1 MKIWQMRGFVRVR
14 FTVTATLLRCQH
26 VHVLCCQESKTRWLQ
41 EASPCTWTNCL
52 MKENVFLAVCVGVS
66 LCGSHLRKWVT
77 KSNRQTVVLPLS
89 RNPMYKCVSHCVLAQ
104 FHSSLHLNAT
114 GLCPDFSRHSSYTTY
129 CFVLPTLIIQVED
142 QNKGRGYCGCVCA
155 CVCSCVCV
163 CALRVGGGCVKE
175 EVLSG
180 TEAFCRCC
188 REEGLNGKF
197 CGYQSYSSTLWLE
210 KACRMWPHPNSVPV
224 VLDHADG
231 VIIET
236 LVGTKWIKG
245 ERKDQ
250 KGRKRAERKKRR
262 KTCLLVEVGV
272 DVVV

>member
-1 MKIWQMRGFVRVR
+1 MKIWQMKGFVCVR

-52 MKENVFLAVCVGVS
+52 MKESVFLAVCVGVS

-77 KSNRQTVVLPLS
+77 KSNRQTVVLPSS
-89 RNPMYKCVSHCVLAQ
+89 RNPMYKCVSLCVLAQ

-129 CFVLPTLIIQVED
+129 CFVLPTLIIQVEG

-163 CALRVGGGCVKE
+163 CITRGWRLREGGGVVGNRSVLQMLQGRRTERKVLWLSVVQQHSLTRKGMPHVAPSQLRAYSLRSCWWSNNWNVGWNKVTERYKRWEKRSKREEERGEKKKE
-175 EVLSG
+175 EKHV
-180 TEAFCRCC
+180 
-188 REEGLNGKF
+188 
-197 CGYQSYSSTLWLE
+197 Y
-210 KACRMWPHPNSVPV
+210 
-224 VLDHADG
+224 
-231 VIIET
+231 
-236 LVGTKWIKG
+236 
-245 ERKDQ
+245 
-250 KGRKRAERKKRR
+250 
-262 KTCLLVEVGV
+262 
-272 DVVV
+272 